1 MTIGLEARVLAEK
14 AARDGAK
21 QTLDLRVKK
30 VKQDLEVRGI
40 GGRVADEVVGRA
52 KVVFDEAAEIAEEHP
67 GVIAGTIAAL
77 MLWILRNPIIGWL
90 DELLGP
96 RR

>member
-1 MTIGLEARVLAEK
+1 
-14 AARDGAK
+14 
-21 QTLDLRVKK
+21 
-30 VKQDLEVRGI
+30 
-40 GGRVADEVVGRA
+40 VVQ
-52 KVVFDEAAEIAEEHP
+52 EHP

-90 DELLGP
+90 DHLLGP